1 MRQLPRLLKDARFAV
16 DAVMPSIIAEVGV
29 ADFWKSGV
37 EAYAKLAPRAGIVSE
52 AEVTAWLDEL
62 LDAALRAGIL
72 GIFGGLT
79 RSSQFTS

>member
-1 MRQLPRLLKDARFAV
+1 
-16 DAVMPSIIAEVGV
+16 MPSIIAEVGV

-62 LDAALRAGIL
+62 LDASANGEF
-72 GIFGGLT
+72 FG
-79 RSSQFTS
+79 SCVYYAYIAHAV

>member
-1 MRQLPRLLKDARFAV
+1 VRRLPRLLEDARFAV
-16 DAVMPSIIAEVGV
+16 DAIMPSIIAEVGV

-62 LDAALRAGIL
+62 LDASAKGEF
-72 GIFGGLT
+72 FG
-79 RSSQFTS
+79 SCVYYAYIAHAV